1 MCIGPLQPIAKK
13 AGVLPALKTSS
24 VDATVPITGE
34 TKKTN
39 DPKKPLDKKVRS
51 QTGFGNIRGKIRTRG
66 MSGTVND
73 LRIPL

>member
-13 AGVLPALKTSS
+13 AGVLPASKTSS

-34 TKKTN
+34 TEKTN
-39 DPKKPLDKKVRS
+39 DPKKPLDKKVRG
-51 QTGFGNIRGKIRTRG
+51 QTGLGNVRGKIRTRG